1 MVEPLTMIVI
11 PLVVTFSAIM
21 SAQAVTKRWN
31 LRNDDDG
38 NKYSRFRQALK
49 HKPSISDSE
58 CPDCGHHLT

>member
-38 NKYSRFRQALK
+38 NKYSRFRQAFK
-49 HKPSISDSE
+49 RKPKISDSE
-58 CPDCGHHLT
+58 YPDCGHHST